1 MINHIKFFTTKF
13 VKFSFKLS
21 FNILKYIIFILPFI
35 LIFKSL
41 YFCWNN
47 DIWTITYFSQQ
58 LISNFPFCGKMLS
71 ENIWGNNL
79 ILSLDMIH
87 YNQKFTEYI
96 VAGGL
101 GSCFGRSIY
110 EMFSDYFK
118 IPAGPG
124 YVSSDLEKIPSVK
137 CKTPLI
143 LQSTQDSNLNLD
155 SGSGEGSS
163 TIPVE
168 TKGVG
173 SPGGTRTPPSYPGH
187 GTAEQEEFYR
197 LSEPT
202 HLWKQVVID
211 FYAGWVPSH
220 QKLTEYLAR
229 LNNSCSEFS
238 LNVPVNNTN
247 PDINE
252 GSLINHLNTI
262 IQKHSEIITNSFT
275 LRDHLINDLRHYLS
289 EEDKAKIDEA
299 TRRAEEATSN
309 YINKVENMN
318 ERFENRTKLKVFFDS
333 TNSYRNTLKKE
344 YTTKDAILQKGIKQ
358 HPAFE
363 NQELRKLINSD
374 YRDTLK
380 AFHDQEGYL
389 KKRISEIFNEP
400 KRNN

>member
-1 MINHIKFFTTKF
+1 
-13 VKFSFKLS
+13 
-21 FNILKYIIFILPFI
+21 
-35 LIFKSL
+35 
-41 YFCWNN
+41 
-47 DIWTITYFSQQ
+47 
-58 LISNFPFCGKMLS
+58 
-71 ENIWGNNL
+71 
-79 ILSLDMIH
+79 MIH

-202 HLWKQVVID
+202 HL
-211 FYAGWVPSH
+211 
-220 QKLTEYLAR
+220 
-229 LNNSCSEFS
+229 
-238 LNVPVNNTN
+238 
-247 PDINE
+247 
-252 GSLINHLNTI
+252 
-262 IQKHSEIITNSFT
+262 
-275 LRDHLINDLRHYLS
+275 
-289 EEDKAKIDEA
+289 
-299 TRRAEEATSN
+299 
-309 YINKVENMN
+309 
-318 ERFENRTKLKVFFDS
+318 
-333 TNSYRNTLKKE
+333 
-344 YTTKDAILQKGIKQ
+344 
-358 HPAFE
+358 
-363 NQELRKLINSD
+363 
-374 YRDTLK
+374 
-380 AFHDQEGYL
+380 
-389 KKRISEIFNEP
+389 
-400 KRNN
+400 